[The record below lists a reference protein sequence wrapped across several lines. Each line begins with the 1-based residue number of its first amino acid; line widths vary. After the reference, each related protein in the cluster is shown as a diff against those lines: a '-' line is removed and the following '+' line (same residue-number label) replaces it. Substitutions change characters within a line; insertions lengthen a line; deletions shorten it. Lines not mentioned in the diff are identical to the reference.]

1 MQQVFLFY
9 KEQRAGHQDKKH
21 WEVFKMHSTHEESR
35 NVLLTVVEEAK
46 REVDKERLPVEKSS
60 TQGHRT
66 TVPLLSKLSDSEK
79 HRAAKMA
86 AIAVEVDGEI
96 HFMQVN
102 AMVPETAKIVRDS
115 TGAFVGLPA
124 VVGG

>member
-1 MQQVFLFY
+1 
-9 KEQRAGHQDKKH
+9 
-21 WEVFKMHSTHEESR
+21 MHNTHEESR
-35 NVLLTVVEEAK
+35 NVLLTVERTR

-60 TQGHRT
+60 TEVPRT
-66 TVPLLSKLSDSEK
+66 TVSLLSKLSDSEK

-86 AIAVEVDGEI
+86 AIAVETDGEI

-115 TGAFVGLPA
+115 TGVFVGLPA

>member
-1 MQQVFLFY
+1 VPPASRQ
-9 KEQRAGHQDKKH
+9 KH

-35 NVLLTVVEEAK
+35 NVLLTVEEEAK
-46 REVDKERLPVEKSS
+46 REVDNERLPVEKSS
-60 TQGHRT
+60 TEVPQT
-66 TVPLLSKLSDSEK
+66 TVPLLSKLNDAEK
-79 HRAAKMA
+79 HRAKKMVV
-86 AIAVEVDGEI
+86 IAVEIDGETW
-96 HFMQVN
+96 FKQVN

>member
-1 MQQVFLFY
+1 
-9 KEQRAGHQDKKH
+9 
-21 WEVFKMHSTHEESR
+21 MHSTHVESR
-35 NVLLTVVEEAK
+35 NVPLTVVEEAK
-46 REVDKERLPVEKSS
+46 REVDKERLSVKKSS
-60 TQGHRT
+60 AQVPRT
-66 TVPLLSKLSDSEK
+66 TVPLLSKLNDSEK

-86 AIAVEVDGEI
+86 AIAVEAYGEI

-115 TGAFVGLPA
+115 TGVFIGLPA

>member
-1 MQQVFLFY
+1 
-9 KEQRAGHQDKKH
+9 
-21 WEVFKMHSTHEESR
+21 MHNTHEESR

-60 TQGHRT
+60 AEVPRT
-66 TVPLLSKLSDSEK
+66 AVTLLSKLNDSEK

-96 HFMQVN
+96 CFRQIN
-102 AMVPETAKIVRDS
+102 AIVPETAKVVRDS
-115 TGAFVGLPA
+115 TGVFVGLPA